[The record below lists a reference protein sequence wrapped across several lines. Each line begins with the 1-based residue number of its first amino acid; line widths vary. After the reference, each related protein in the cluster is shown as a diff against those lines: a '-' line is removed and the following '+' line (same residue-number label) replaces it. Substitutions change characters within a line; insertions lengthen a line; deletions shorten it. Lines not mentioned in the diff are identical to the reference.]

1 MFTLSPLLNSEPS
14 VWPDSSQTQ
23 ELLNRARQGEMPAV
37 NELLDR
43 HREAL
48 RRMIDLR
55 MDRVV
60 QRRVDASDI
69 VQDVL
74 VEANRRLAEYLQDP
88 AMPFHLWLRHMAHD
102 RLIDAHR
109 RHRQAARRSIDRER
123 PLVAARFLDQSS
135 LDLAAQ
141 LADRELTPAAAATWN
156 ELQRR
161 FQAALDTLDEQD
173 QEVVLMR
180 HFEHL
185 SNSEVAQAL
194 NLSEAAAGMR
204 YLRAMRRL
212 RAKLDEAGAE

>member
-1 MFTLSPLLNSEPS
+1 M
-14 VWPDSSQTQ
+14 WPDSSQTQ
-23 ELLNRARQGEMPAV
+23 ELLAQARQGQAAAV

-74 VEANRRLAEYLQDP
+74 VEANRRLAEYLKNP
-88 AMPFHLWLRHMAHD
+88 AMPFHLGLRHIAHD

-141 LADRELTPAAAATWN
+141 LTDRELTPAAAATWA

-161 FQAALDTLDEQD
+161 FQAALDTLEAED
-173 QEVVLMR
+173 QEVILMR

-185 SNSEVAQAL
+185 TSTEVAQAL
-194 NLSEAAAGMR
+194 NLSAPAAGMR

-212 RAKLDEAGAE
+212 RAKLDEKHDGKSSAS

>member
-1 MFTLSPLLNSEPS
+1 MTYFRKLVPTPLVSVGLLALWIALAREVSVGQILTGLALGLVVPRLMSKLNPE
-14 VWPDSSQTQ
+14 
-23 ELLNRARQGEMPAV
+23 RA
-37 NELLDR
+37 
-43 HREAL
+43 HL
-48 RRMIDLR
+48 R
-55 MDRVV
+55 
-60 QRRVDASDI
+60 
-69 VQDVL
+69 
-74 VEANRRLAEYLQDP
+74 
-88 AMPFHLWLRHMAHD
+88 
-102 RLIDAHR
+102 
-109 RHRQAARRSIDRER
+109 R
-123 PLVAARFLDQSS
+123 PLVAARYLDQSS

-194 NLSEAAAGMR
+194 NVSEAAAGMR

-212 RAKLDEAGAE
+212 RTKLDGTGGNREN